1 MPSPAEMLLH
11 KEISGWKVVAE
22 LGTYPGMT
30 GGTFSSGYI
39 VEKDGRRAFMKAM
52 DLQRA
57 FIKGVKAV
65 QSLVNQYVF
74 EKEVLDF
81 CRDKR
86 LSGIVNL
93 YEAGQ
98 YDSENSG
105 NPAKIIYYLIF
116 ELADGDI
123 RRELTTNGFKD
134 GYWKLSVL
142 HQSATALVQLHG
154 VDIAHQDLKPSN
166 VLSFEKN
173 NRFKLG
179 DLGRCNSKKIAA
191 PIDNLAIPGDP
202 SYSPPEYQY
211 GATPQSYTDQ
221 RLGNDAYLL
230 GNLIAFLFADGAGAL
245 VATLS
250 NLPNEYWPDQWEG
263 EFSDAL
269 PFLVTAHTKA
279 TLSLKKRFPADIRE
293 ELADA
298 YFYLCHPDP
307 ALRGHPTARRQVGRN
322 LGLDRYRSIFDR
334 LRHKIRISER
344 RTTRSN

>member
-11 KEISGWKVVAE
+11 KKVAGWKVVSE

-30 GGTFSSGYI
+30 GGTFSTGYI

-57 FIKGVKAV
+57 FIRGVKAV
-65 QSLVNQYVF
+65 QSLINQYVF
-74 EKEVLDF
+74 EKEILDF

-86 LSGIVNL
+86 LTGIVKL

-98 YDSENSG
+98 YDAGSSG
-105 NPAKIIYYLIF
+105 SPADIIYYLIF

-123 RRELTTNGFKD
+123 RRELTTSGFKD
-134 GYWKLSVL
+134 NYWKLSVL
-142 HQSATALVQLHG
+142 HQSATALVQLHS
-154 VDIAHQDLKPSN
+154 VEIAHQDLKPSN
-166 VLSFEKN
+166 ILSFERHRK
-173 NRFKLG
+173 FKLA
-179 DLGRCNSKKIAA
+179 DLGRCNSKRIIAPTDGA
-191 PIDNLAIPGDP
+191 DIPGDP

-211 GATPQSYTDQ
+211 GARPVSYIDQ

-250 NLPNEYWPDQWEG
+250 FLPNEYWPDQWEG
-263 EFSDAL
+263 DFADAL
-269 PFLVTAHTKA
+269 PFLITAHTQA
-279 TLSLKKRFPADIRE
+279 SISLKKRFPQEIRE

-298 YFYLCHPDP
+298 YFYLCHPNP
-307 ALRGHPTARRQVGRN
+307 ALRGHPVARRQVGRP

-334 LRHKIRISER
+334 LRHKIRISDR
-344 RTTRSN
+344 NATRSN